1 MTRLYFQILM
11 HLGASVEGLM
21 GKAIMEKCGSYSYLQ
36 DLNSRNKLIT
46 EY

>member
-1 MTRLYFQILM
+1 MTRLYFQILL
-11 HLGASVEGLM
+11 HLGASVDGLL
-21 GKAIMEKCGSYSYLQ
+21 GKAIMEKCWSYSYLP